1 MGQYK
6 PNLTGLIIWMLPLVF
21 GVVLYPCFSNQ
32 FSFGDVRQA
41 DHMELSDDTIKGV
54 SHYMSKSIGQRSRSL
69 AYLYQSWRSYGNG

>member
-41 DHMELSDDTIKGV
+41 DHMELSEDTIT
-54 SHYMSKSIGQRSRSL
+54 
-69 AYLYQSWRSYGNG
+69 